1 MMSEKTEKMTKKE
14 LRSFGLITGAI
25 VLVIFGAAPWLISG
39 KLHKLAF
46 IIAAVLWVPALI
58 LPMLLEPVYHGWMKF
73 GHVMGW
79 INTRIILSI
88 MFYLIIAPIGLI
100 MKILGKDPMR
110 RKLDSSVE
118 SYRIESD
125 KKDKNHVERVF

>member
-1 MMSEKTEKMTKKE
+1 MASKKREKMTKNE

-25 VLVIFGAAPWLISG
+25 VLVLFGAVPWLISG
-39 KLHKLAF
+39 KLHKLPF

-58 LPMLLEPVYHGWMKF
+58 FPMLLEPVYHGWMKF

-88 MFYLIIAPIGLI
+88 MFYIIIAPIGLI
-100 MKILGKDPMR
+100 MKIMGKDPMR
-110 RKLDSSVE
+110 RKLDRSLK
-118 SYRIESD
+118 SYRIQSD
-125 KKDKNHVERVF
+125 KKDKSHVERIF

>member
-25 VLVIFGAAPWLISG
+25 VLVLFGVAPWLISG
-39 KLHKLAF
+39 KLHKWPF
-46 IIAAVLWVPALI
+46 IIAAVLWMPALI
-58 LPMLLEPVYHGWMKF
+58 FPMVLEPVYHGWMKF

-125 KKDKNHVERVF
+125 KKDKSHVERVF